1 MSSVPIIH
9 NMSIKKQVLNTL
21 YIMLADIKFSRANL
35 ILHNMSIKEQVS
47 LLSKFEEKCKNVI
60 EEIDKKHNIY
70 VQSLK
75 ETLEPAHELA
85 VLTPLRIMFC
95 KIKIV
100 QSELM
105 SDDISI
111 EKQIHIF
118 AKLDKECTNYIA
130 DAELLC
136 NSELLN

>member
-1 MSSVPIIH
+1 
-9 NMSIKKQVLNTL
+9 MSIKKQVLNTL

-75 ETLEPAHELA
+75 ETLEPAFTRLAVQSAHELA

-111 EKQIHIF
+111 KKQIHIF

>member
-1 MSSVPIIH
+1 
-9 NMSIKKQVLNTL
+9 MSIKKQVLNTL

-35 ILHNMSIKEQVS
+35 ILHNMSIKEQAS
-47 LLSKFEEKCKNVI
+47 LLAEFEEKCKNVI
-60 EEIDKKHNIY
+60 DEIDKKQNIY
-70 VQSLK
+70 V
-75 ETLEPAHELA
+75 P

-111 EKQIHIF
+111 EKQMHIF

-130 DAELLC
+130 DTELLC